1 MLKLNIE
8 NIRVKYAERVVLNG
22 ISAQFRGGEM
32 TSVIGKNGIG
42 KTTLIKAI
50 AKLIKHSGTVSLT
63 DDKGSVY
70 SASDMAYLPQMS
82 TSDSKLTVFEMVLL
96 GLVKHLRW
104 RVSEEQIEQAAG
116 VLKQLNLLH
125 LSNQPFHQLSGG
137 QKQLVSMAR
146 SLVSGPKVLLLDEP
160 ASALDIRHQL
170 MVMDLAR
177 KYTKQTGAVTI
188 FVEHDLTLAARYSDR
203 MLLLDDAEIT
213 AFDTPEQVLRPDV
226 LEKVYRVKVKVEK
239 TSLGSLNVIP
249 IEPL

>member
-32 TSVIGKNGIG
+32 TSVVGKNGIG

-203 MLLLDDAEIT
+203 MLLLDDAKIK